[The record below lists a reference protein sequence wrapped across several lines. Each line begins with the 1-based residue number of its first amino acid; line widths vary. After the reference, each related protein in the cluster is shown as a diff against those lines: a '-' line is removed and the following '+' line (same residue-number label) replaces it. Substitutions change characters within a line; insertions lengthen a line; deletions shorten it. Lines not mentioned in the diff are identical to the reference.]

1 MEITAFLR
9 RYAPFS
15 DLPDDRLTRVAR
27 SVEIVHFPE
36 GTAMAPSGELHLIRK
51 GIVEVLDGGA
61 LLDEL
66 GEGEMFGPTSLLID
80 DGPTVGFRVREDTLC
95 YVIPG
100 PVTGEILE
108 MRRSLLAA
116 GTRRLRADAVRVV
129 PEPGSRRV
137 GELVRRPVV
146 TADPG
151 TTIARAASVM
161 ADERVSSLLI
171 PMRGSWGIL
180 TDRDLRSRVVA
191 AGVDTEGAAETI
203 ATFPVRTVDAGMDT
217 QGALSEMF
225 AGGVHHLPVLEGGR
239 LVGVVTDSD
248 LMGIGRDT
256 PSALRSAIARAATP
270 EELAEAGRGLPSLV
284 TALVEVGADPLDV
297 ARTTALVTDAL
308 TERLFVMAV
317 EELGDP
323 PTAFAWLALGSTA
336 RLEQALTDHQH
347 HALVFEGPGSDAD
360 GYLAQVA
367 ERIAAGLQAAG
378 APRGYG
384 ETMAVCPSM
393 RQPLERW
400 IEHVV
405 GWITHPDPE
414 TALPPSTLFDVRRQV
429 GDLDVV
435 PPLDAALRRAVRDQ
449 GALARIGRRALERV
463 PPSGFAGGLV
473 VARLGAHAEGLDLR
487 HLIEIVTDLS
497 RVWGL
502 AAGTTTVETLR
513 RLDAAV
519 EAELLDPTVARELA
533 DTLRFLWEVRLRHHA
548 QQHRAGLPP
557 DDAVDPTVL
566 GAVERGGL
574 KEAFRVIRVAQ
585 RRLEADLGITT
596 E

>member
-1 MEITAFLR
+1 MEIAAFLR
-9 RYAPFS
+9 RYPPFS

-27 SVEIVHFPE
+27 SVEIVHLPE
-36 GTAMAPSGELHLIRK
+36 GTAMAPSDELRVIRK
-51 GIVEVLDGGA
+51 GIVDVFDGGA

-66 GEGEMFGPTSLLID
+66 GEGELFGPSSLLVD

-95 YVIPG
+95 YVVPE
-100 PVTGEILE
+100 PVTAEILE
-108 MRRSLLAA
+108 MRRSLLSA
-116 GTRRLRADAVRVV
+116 GTRRLRADAVRGV
-129 PEPGSRRV
+129 PEPRSRRV

-171 PMRGSWGIL
+171 PMRGAWGIL

-191 AGVDTEGAAETI
+191 AGVDTAGAAETI

-217 QGALSEMF
+217 QGALTEMF

-256 PSALRSAIARAATP
+256 PFALRGAIGRATTP
-270 EELAEAGRGLPSLV
+270 EELADAGRELPSLV
-284 TALVEVGADPLDV
+284 AALVEVGADPLDV

-308 TERLFVMAV
+308 TERLFTMAF

-323 PTAFAWLALGSTA
+323 PAAFAWLALGSTA
-336 RLEQALTDHQH
+336 RSEQALTDHQH
-347 HALVFEGPGSDAD
+347 HALVFEAPDSDVD
-360 GYLAQVA
+360 GYFAQVA

-378 APRGYG
+378 TPRGPG
-384 ETMAVCPSM
+384 ETMAVSPSM

-400 IEHVV
+400 IERVA
-405 GWITHPDPE
+405 GGIAHPDPE
-414 TALPPSTLFDVRRQV
+414 TAFLPSILFDVRRQA
-429 GDLDVV
+429 GDLDIE

-473 VARLGAHAEGLDLR
+473 VARLGTQAEELDLR
-487 HLIEIVTDLS
+487 HAIEIVTDLS

-502 AAGTTTVETLR
+502 AAGATTAETLR

-519 EAELLDPTVARELA
+519 EADLLDPTVARELA

-548 QQHRAGLPP
+548 KQIRAGLPP
-557 DDAVDPTVL
+557 GDAVDPTAL

-574 KEAFRVIRVAQ
+574 KEAFRVIRSAQ
-585 RRLEADLGITT
+585 RRLEADLVIMTT
-596 E
+596 